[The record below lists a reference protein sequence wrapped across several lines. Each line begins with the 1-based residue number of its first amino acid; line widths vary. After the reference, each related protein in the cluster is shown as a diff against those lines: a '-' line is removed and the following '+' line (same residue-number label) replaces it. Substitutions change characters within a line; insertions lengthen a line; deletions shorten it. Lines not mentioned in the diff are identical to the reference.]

1 MSEKDKALLGFCRE
15 LVALLNY
22 QPDIPREHIEDLAQ
36 KMQELEN
43 AIDD

>member
-1 MSEKDKALLGFCRE
+1 MSAKDKALLEFCRE
-15 LVALLNY
+15 LLALLAY
-22 QPDIPREHIEDLAQ
+22 QPDIPRNHIEDLAN

>member
-1 MSEKDKALLGFCRE
+1 MSEKDKAILEFCRE

-22 QPDIPREHIEDLAQ
+22 QPDIPRNHIEDLAE
-36 KMQELEN
+36 KMQALEN